1 MYNNFVWCS
10 PTEAQKSKIE
20 RTGQAIL
27 DAQAKYSESSLA
39 DLYDEAAMPSELRRA
54 HRANDEA
61 VLAAYG
67 WPKDLQ
73 ENEIVARLFALYQER
88 SESIAAEK
96 K

>member
-1 MYNNFVWCS
+1 
-10 PTEAQKSKIE
+10 
-20 RTGQAIL
+20 
-27 DAQAKYSESSLA
+27 
-39 DLYDEAAMPSELRRA
+39 MPSELRRA